1 MPHLTFFFDLQK
13 YEQKDEIL
21 LLVALYSL
29 VTVKA
34 IFIFLLPASYGAI
47 VNQKSKLSGSLC
59 EGLTSRLLQLP
70 Q

>member
-1 MPHLTFFFDLQK
+1 MSHLTFLFDLQK
-13 YEQKDEIL
+13 YEQKDGIP

-34 IFIFLLPASYGAI
+34 IFIFLLPASYGPI
-47 VNQKSKLSGSLC
+47 VNQKSKLSGSLF